1 MSNQLTKVDGEK
13 FLYFREVDGIRHYY
27 LRKRTET
34 EDTEVALGTTKITMA
49 CKLRDSWVHSQTNQK
64 LGITKPAA
72 ASKRFQVVKALDEYQ
87 TAKHPTIRRGKM
99 KNPGKRHLR
108 QETDAIVLLKDY
120 FKPKF
125 CDELDQDLLDQYR
138 EWRKG
143 QAVKE
148 GADCARTVDLEL
160 NTLSNSLH
168 WAVRKK
174 KIKENPIAKRTRY
187 YSPSGA
193 RHAKSV
199 APKSTDEFHEVG
211 TLLFSDPRSESLG
224 WQWCW
229 EGMSGMR
236 TEESIM
242 SSLSPTRTH
251 LATSTGTICGSAH
264 LIKMIAANLTCICM
278 TA

>member
-1 MSNQLTKVDGEK
+1 MNSTRTCSTNTGNGE
-13 FLYFREVDGIRHYY
+13 
-27 LRKRTET
+27 
-34 EDTEVALGTTKITMA
+34 
-49 CKLRDSWVHSQTNQK
+49 RDR
-64 LGITKPAA
+64 P
-72 ASKRFQVVKALDEYQ
+72 
-87 TAKHPTIRRGKM
+87 
-99 KNPGKRHLR
+99 
-108 QETDAIVLLKDY
+108 LK
-120 FKPKF
+120 K
-125 CDELDQDLLDQYR
+125 
-138 EWRKG
+138 
-143 QAVKE
+143 
-148 GADCARTVDLEL
+148 ARTAHGRWILSW

-242 SSLSPTRTH
+242 LQFKPNSDTPGNVDGDHMWVRPSDKNDRGQPYLYLHDGLKAFLDAHARWHELRYPEEPMDVPRLLKAAGQPLGLWSLTTALDRLFENGRLQTDISWCSGILRVGQAF
-251 LATSTGTICGSAH
+251 LGSFGQSDRR
-264 LIKMIAANLTCICM
+264 
-278 TA
+278 